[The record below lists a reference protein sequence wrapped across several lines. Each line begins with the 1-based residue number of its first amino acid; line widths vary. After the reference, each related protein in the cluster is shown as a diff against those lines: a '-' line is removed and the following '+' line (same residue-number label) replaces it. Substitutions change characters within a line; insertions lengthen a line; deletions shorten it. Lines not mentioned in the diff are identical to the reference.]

1 MEIIISKIFKHS
13 SYPSWVRLM
22 RPHQWVKN
30 LFLFIAPFFAGILFH
45 EEIFPDL
52 IIGFFAFSFAASAVY
67 IFNDIKDIKNDLL
80 HPAKKYRP
88 IASGKISIPVAYFL
102 ITLLLSSSIL
112 LCLYLSINFLIIIIT
127 YLSINLCY
135 SLGLKN
141 IAILDIMIISSGFI
155 LRTLGG
161 GVISEIPVSKWLIL
175 MIFLLALFLAMA
187 KRLDDLLV
195 EKETGLISRKNIEKY
210 NITYIT
216 SGITML
222 AGIIIVCYIM
232 YSISDEVVG
241 RKHSDDIYLTSIFV
255 IAGILRYLQIIL
267 VENKGWSPT
276 RILYRDNF
284 IIITVLLWIF
294 SYLFIIYF

>member
-1 MEIIISKIFKHS
+1 METPILKLFKQS
-13 SYPSWVRLM
+13 SHPSWVRLM

-30 LFLFIAPFFAGILFH
+30 LFLFIAPFFAGVLFH
-45 EEIFPDL
+45 SETFKEL
-52 IIGFFAFSFAASAVY
+52 IVGFFAFSFAASAVY
-67 IFNDIKDIKNDLL
+67 IFNDIKDVKNDLL
-80 HPAKKYRP
+80 HPSKKHRP
-88 IASGKISIPVAYFL
+88 IASGAITIPIAYFL
-102 ITLLLSSSIL
+102 IALLLSISVL
-112 LCLYLSINFLIIIIT
+112 LSFYVDKELLIIILI

-141 IAILDIMIISSGFI
+141 IAILDIMIISTGFI
-155 LRTLGG
+155 LRTLSGG
-161 GVISEIPVSKWLIL
+161 LIANVPVSKWLIL

-187 KRLDDLLV
+187 KRLDDLLI
-195 EKETGLISRKNIEKY
+195 EKNTGLISRKNIEKY
-210 NITYIT
+210 NIPYIT

-232 YSISDEVVG
+232 YSISDEVMG

-276 RILYRDNF
+276 RILFKDKF
-284 IIITVLLWIF
+284 IIITILLWAL
-294 SYLFIIYF
+294 SYFFIIYF